1 MAACFNYSFEKISRQ
16 YQPVNLLSLKHIG
29 LLKKKRKEKKVD
41 LFIKVPLGTESAIT
55 GKDSEEVL

>member
-1 MAACFNYSFEKISRQ
+1 MAACFKYSFEKITRQ
-16 YQPVNLLSLKHIG
+16 YQPVNLLSLKHIC

-55 GKDSEEVL
+55 GKDPEEVL